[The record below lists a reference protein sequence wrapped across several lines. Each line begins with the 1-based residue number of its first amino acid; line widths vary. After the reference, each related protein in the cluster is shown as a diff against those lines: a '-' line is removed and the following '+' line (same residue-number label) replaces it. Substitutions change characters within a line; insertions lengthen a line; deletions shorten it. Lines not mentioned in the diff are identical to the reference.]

1 VIADPRAV
9 AARWPEPRL
18 RALAELSCVTTEA
31 PWELSR
37 AHHARAR
44 AAGLSDDDVLHAV
57 ALAAFFGHLNRIADA
72 VEIPLDYSVRREPPR
87 AVPAVPPFLPAP
99 VPVAGEPVVALGRRE
114 ATAARLAAW
123 KAHVARPSEALDG
136 PRRALIATWVGRLLG
151 DATGEVV
158 ARNAV
163 EGAGEGAVD
172 HAVVALAD
180 RITRA
185 PWTLDAASY
194 APLRAAGFSDRD
206 VFDACVVASSAGVFS
221 RIEVALIA
229 LGR

>member
-18 RALAELSCVTTEA
+18 RALAELACVTTEA
-31 PWELSR
+31 PWELTR

-44 AAGLSDDDVLHAV
+44 AAGLSDDEVLHAI

-72 VEIPLDYSVRREPPR
+72 VEIPLDYDVRREPPR
-87 AVPAVPPFLPAP
+87 AERAVPPFHAAPAP
-99 VPVAGEPVVALGRRE
+99 VSGEPALALSQR
-114 ATAARLAAW
+114 AQTAERLAAW
-123 KAHVARPSEALDG
+123 MSHVARPSAALDG
-136 PRRALIATWVGRLLG
+136 ARRSLIATRVGRLLG
-151 DATGEVV
+151 GATAEAAPRDAPRD
-158 ARNAV
+158 AI
-163 EGAGEGAVD
+163 D
-172 HAVVALAD
+172 HALIALAD
-180 RITRA
+180 RITLA

-194 APLRAAGFSDRD
+194 APLRAAGFTDRD
-206 VFDACVVASSAGVFS
+206 VFDACVVATSAGMSS